1 MRNVNDIVAL
11 LILFFIVNISQT
23 KMLNLALSFSAA
35 TSLGIV
41 GYGKTKQTIFNTNN
55 KLNKGEVT
63 VWSHQEC
70 EKALEL
76 FNQRPIKE
84 ANICA
89 GQYKYNDIWIG
100 SCTDKVLLFEMHLS
114 HILPALILLSAR
126 SLLLV

>member
-1 MRNVNDIVAL
+1 
-11 LILFFIVNISQT
+11 
-23 KMLNLALSFSAA
+23 MLNLVLSFLAT

-63 VWSHQEC
+63 VWSPQEC

-84 ANICA
+84 TNICA

-100 SCTDKVLLFEMHLS
+100 SCTDKVLLLEMHVS
-114 HILPALILLSAR
+114 HILPALIKSIPSKIFIVGVIILPREIWVVLFSHVEE
-126 SLLLV
+126 S